1 MGKDPAFL
9 FYPGDWLGGTMTFSR
24 SHKGAYMDLLM
35 CQFNGGHMSL
45 LDIQIVLGSDFEKM
59 WESVTTPEL
68 SKPLFSDKAGRD
80 LRRKIFSEAERIELD
95 GQGRCIMPERMLA
108 FAGIKDN
115 IVVNGNGDHFEIW
128 SKNRWEEYRAEMIKQ
143 K

>member
-1 MGKDPAFL
+1 MFL
-9 FYPGDWLGGTMTFSR
+9 GTFEPNLMPGGRIALPKKIRDELLGRKLVLTVSIGDEPCIYGFS
-24 SHKGAYMDLLM
+24 
-35 CQFNGGHMSL
+35 
-45 LDIQIVLGSDFEKM
+45 EKM